1 MHLVDDACATGSP
14 MDTSLFSAQTSI
26 YRLSAIREQKG
37 KFVGRVEGKVALI
50 TGGARGLGEATAHTM
65 AKEGATVILTD
76 MLDAE
81 GEAVAASINA
91 DGGTA
96 EYIRQDVTEE
106 AAWDTI
112 TSGIVDRHG
121 RIDVVV
127 NNAGVVLDATVEDTT
142 LDGWRHVNAV
152 NSEAVFLGTRAAIKV
167 MKNQE
172 PQGGSIV
179 NISSIAG
186 LVGIDN
192 LAAYNASKGAV
203 RMFSKSA
210 ALHVAKAGYNIR
222 VNSVHPS
229 YTWTP
234 MVQLLGDNTGD
245 RDAFFDALGAAHPLG
260 RPGVPMDVAWGVLYL
275 ASDESTWVTGS
286 ELVIDGGITAQ

>member
-1 MHLVDDACATGSP
+1 LAAISVLLCPSD
-14 MDTSLFSAQTSI
+14 
-26 YRLSAIREQKG
+26 AIRK
-37 KFVGRVEGKVALI
+37 
-50 TGGARGLGEATAHTM
+50 
-65 AKEGATVILTD
+65 
-76 MLDAE
+76 
-81 GEAVAASINA
+81 
-91 DGGTA
+91 
-96 EYIRQDVTEE
+96 
-106 AAWDTI
+106 
-112 TSGIVDRHG
+112 TSS
-121 RIDVVV
+121 IDVVV
-127 NNAGVVLDATVEDTT
+127 NNPGVVLDANVEDTT

-152 NSEAVFLGTRAAIKV
+152 NSEAVFLGTRAGIKV
-167 MKNQE
+167 MKEQD

-203 RMFSKSA
+203 RLFTKSA

-245 RDAFFDALGAAHPLG
+245 RDVFFDALGEPHSVARVCRWPSRGACCILHPTS
-260 RPGVPMDVAWGVLYL
+260 RR
-275 ASDESTWVTGS
+275 GS
-286 ELVIDGGITAQ
+286 PAPNS

>member
-1 MHLVDDACATGSP
+1 
-14 MDTSLFSAQTSI
+14 
-26 YRLSAIREQKG
+26 
-37 KFVGRVEGKVALI
+37 
-50 TGGARGLGEATAHTM
+50 M
-65 AKEGATVILTD
+65 AKEGATIILTD

-96 EYIRQDVTEE
+96 EYIHQDVTEE
-106 AAWDTI
+106 ATWDTI

-127 NNAGVVLDATVEDTT
+127 NNAGVVLDANVEDTT

-167 MKNQE
+167 MKDQD

-210 ALHVAKAGYNIR
+210 ALHVAKEGYNIR
-222 VNSVHPS
+222 VNSVHPG

-234 MVQLLGDNTGD
+234 MVQALGDNTGD
-245 RDAFFDALGAAHPLG
+245 RDAFFDALGEAHPLG

>member
-1 MHLVDDACATGSP
+1 
-14 MDTSLFSAQTSI
+14 
-26 YRLSAIREQKG
+26 
-37 KFVGRVEGKVALI
+37 VGRVEGKIALI
-50 TGGARGLGEATAHTM
+50 TGGARGLGEATGRTM

-76 MLDAE
+76 MLDDVGTAL
-81 GEAVAASINA
+81 AASINGE
-91 DGGTA
+91 GGKA
-96 EYIRQDVTEE
+96 EYIHQDVTDE
-106 AAWDTI
+106 ASWDTI
-112 TSGIVDRHG
+112 TSGIVDRYG
-121 RIDVVV
+121 RLDIVV
-127 NNAGVVLDATVEDTT
+127 NNAGVVLDANVEDTT

-167 MKNQE
+167 MKAQD
-172 PQGGSIV
+172 PTGGSIV

-203 RMFSKSA
+203 RLFTKSA
-210 ALHVAKAGYNIR
+210 ALHVAKEGYNIR
-222 VNSVHPS
+222 INSVHPS

-245 RDAFFDALGAAHPLG
+245 RDAFFDALGEAHPLG

-286 ELVIDGGITAQ
+286 ELVIDGGITAR

>member
-1 MHLVDDACATGSP
+1 MFAKVTVVAPVSGPLTKENF
-14 MDTSLFSAQTSI
+14 M
-26 YRLSAIREQKG
+26 
-37 KFVGRVEGKVALI
+37 GRVEGKIALI
-50 TGGARGLGEATAHTM
+50 TGGSRGLGEATGRLL

-76 MLDAE
+76 LLDKE
-81 GEAVAASINA
+81 GEALAASIISE
-91 DGGTA
+91 GGTA
-96 EYIRQDVTEE
+96 EYIHQDVTDE
-106 AAWDTI
+106 AVWDTI
-112 TSGIVDRHG
+112 VSGIVNRHG
-121 RIDVVV
+121 RLDVVV
-127 NNAGVVLDATVEDTT
+127 NNAGIVLDANVEDTT
-142 LDGWRHVNAV
+142 LEGWRHVNAI

-167 MKNQE
+167 MKDQD
-172 PQGGSIV
+172 PKGGSIV

-186 LVGIDN
+186 LVGIEN

-203 RMFSKSA
+203 RLFSKSA
-210 ALHVAKAGYNIR
+210 ALHVAKAGYKIR

-245 RDAFFDALGAAHPLG
+245 RDAFFKALGAAHPLG
-260 RPGVPMDVAWGVLYL
+260 RPGMPMDIAWGVLYL